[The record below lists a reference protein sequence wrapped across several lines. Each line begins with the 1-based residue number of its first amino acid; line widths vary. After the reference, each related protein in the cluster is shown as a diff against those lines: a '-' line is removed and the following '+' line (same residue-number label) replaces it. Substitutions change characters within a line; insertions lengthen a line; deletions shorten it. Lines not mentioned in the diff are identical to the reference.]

1 MATDHSNKVPRQEA
15 ITPVREQ
22 MVDFY
27 GDQLLAAQDADA
39 IIWVPVRPI
48 CEALGLDWPSQY
60 QRIKRDAVLAAKQG
74 VVIITTPGRVQ
85 STVALPLK
93 LLPGWH
99 NWRN

>member
-1 MATDHSNKVPRQEA
+1 MASDESNEAPRREA

-39 IIWVPVRPI
+39 TIWVPVRPI

-60 QRIKRDAVLAAKQG
+60 QRMQRDAVLAA
-74 VVIITTPGRVQ
+74 R
-85 STVALPLK
+85 
-93 LLPGWH
+93 
-99 NWRN
+99 